1 MPVGPYLMEYPNRL
15 FRKGAVHGSECKF
28 QSIEIPRLSGL
39 SMPGTIQEVLI
50 PAERIRE
57 RVRHLGARISSD
69 FRSDRLSAQQA
80 GAASAGHSNAREDQ
94 PGGDTERPLI
104 LLGVLK
110 GALFFLADLS
120 REISVAAEIEYISVA
135 SYGKSTQSSGVV
147 RILKDLDRDIA
158 GADVLLVEDIVDTG
172 LTLEYLLRI
181 LATRRPRSLKVCS
194 LLNKPARR
202 VTDVQVD
209 YVGFAIPDEFVVGYG
224 LDYDQRYR
232 NLPYIACLPKAG
244 GTEES

>member
-1 MPVGPYLMEYPNRL
+1 MSDTIP
-15 FRKGAVHGSECKF
+15 
-28 QSIEIPRLSGL
+28 EI
-39 SMPGTIQEVLI
+39 LI
-50 PAERIRE
+50 TAERIEE
-57 RVRHLGARISSD
+57 RVRHLGATISSD
-69 FRSDRLSAQQA
+69 FRSDR
-80 GAASAGHSNAREDQ
+80 ASSPDRTEDQ
-94 PGGDTERPLI
+94 SMGGTERPLI

-120 REISVAAEIEYISVA
+120 REISVAAEIEYMSVA
-135 SYGKSTQSSGVV
+135 SYGKTTKSSGVV

-181 LATRRPRSLKVCS
+181 LATRSPRTLKVCS

-202 VTDVQVD
+202 VVDVQVD
-209 YVGFAIPDEFVVGYG
+209 YVGFTIPDEFVVGYG

-232 NLPYIACLPKAG
+232 NLPYIASLRNLETSGQRDRTTSPKRTG
-244 GTEES
+244 P